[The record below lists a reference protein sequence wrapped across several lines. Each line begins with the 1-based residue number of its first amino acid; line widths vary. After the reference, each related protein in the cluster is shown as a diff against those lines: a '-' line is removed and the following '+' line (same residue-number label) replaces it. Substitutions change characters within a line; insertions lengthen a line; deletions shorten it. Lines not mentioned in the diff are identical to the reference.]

1 MVGTRTPRAVGRGRI
16 PWIVATSTGLTA
28 TLVAG
33 VMVAPPSR
41 RNDGVPPDLAWGVGV
56 PCWVV
61 AVVLLVVLVV
71 VPIPSSLRGD
81 GAAAGQVCAIVVGIL
96 LTGFLVWRLVVGADD
111 DRGFTPEQVGLAV
124 PGLGVLLALL
134 AAFGMRCRRAS
145 APDRIRRAEQRARAE
160 ARRRRTSHLRRR
172 R

>member
-16 PWIVATSTGLTA
+16 PWIVAASTGLTA

-41 RNDGVPPDLAWGVGV
+41 RNDAVPPELAWGVGV

-61 AVVLLVVLVV
+61 AVVLLAVLVA
-71 VPIPSSLRGD
+71 VPIPASLRVH
-81 GAAAGQVCAIVVGIL
+81 GAEAGQASAIVVGIL
-96 LTGFLVWRLVVGADD
+96 LTWFLIWRVVVGADD
-111 DRGFTPEQVGLAV
+111 DRGFTPEQARLAV

-134 AAFGMRCRRAS
+134 AGFGVRCRRAF
-145 APDRIRRAEQRARAE
+145 APERLRRAERRRRAE